1 MFDLTHWQHFHR
13 LPAIPTSWICWSL
26 SSKELMV
33 SCSRFRR
40 SSLDISCAAKAVGST
55 GDISLGGR
63 CVLCTTREIQ
73 ISDKTRQDRRGW
85 FLQLTSPH
93 KSIAHLTRTHTH
105 TNTCPTPLAWATAGM
120 SSWSRSKEPRLV
132 PSVVQP
138 SHQPGLG
145 SQAASKSPRQISN
158 AHQGR
163 QGHWLFI

>member
-1 MFDLTHWQHFHR
+1 MFDLTHWQQFQR

-26 SSKELMV
+26 SSRELMV

-40 SSLDISCAAKAVGST
+40 SSLDISCAAKAAGST
-55 GDISLGGR
+55 GVISLGGR
-63 CVLCTTREIQ
+63 RVLCTTRERYRLARRPDRTGGVDFYSCPPRISLLPIQ
-73 ISDKTRQDRRGW
+73 RTR
-85 FLQLTSPH
+85 
-93 KSIAHLTRTHTH
+93 TH
-105 TNTCPTPLAWATAGM
+105 TNTCPTPLAWAAAGM

-138 SHQPGLG
+138 SHQPGLW

-163 QGHWLFI
+163 QGHWLYI